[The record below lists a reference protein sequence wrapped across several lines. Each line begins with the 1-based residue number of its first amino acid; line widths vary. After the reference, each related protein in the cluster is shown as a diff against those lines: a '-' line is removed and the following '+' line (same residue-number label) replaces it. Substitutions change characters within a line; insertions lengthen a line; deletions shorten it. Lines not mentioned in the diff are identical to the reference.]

1 VKGIVE
7 ELVTNLDLEDVDYVT
22 SKENYFQPGSGAD
35 IIFRENRI
43 GNFGKLDPKIAQTFG
58 LEQTIFIFELSV
70 DDIFSLQEKLYPTYK
85 SIAKFPPV
93 LRDLSFVISKEFML
107 KDIKNIIFKNK
118 SEKLSKNVVLFDEF
132 ISDKIKE
139 GYRSLT
145 FSLVFSSETKTLTDE
160 FINNL
165 LNTIIANL
173 EKSCNIEMR

>member
-1 VKGIVE
+1 M
-7 ELVTNLDLEDVDYVT
+7 
-22 SKENYFQPGSGAD
+22 
-35 IIFRENRI
+35 
-43 GNFGKLDPKIAQTFG
+43 DPKIAQTFG
-58 LEQTIFIFELSV
+58 LEQIIFIFELCV

-93 LRDLSFVISKEFML
+93 LRDLSFVISKKFML
-107 KDIKNIIFKNK
+107 KDIKNIIFKTNPK
-118 SEKLSKNVVLFDEF
+118 IIKNVVLFDEF

-165 LNTIIANL
+165 LKIIIANL
-173 EKSCNIEMR
+173 EKSFNIEMR